1 MKSRHNTGLFDSNP
15 PGAAIGHSFWIRKHG
30 VLKESKHKVRVRLLG
45 LLPSQIKEI
54 IDKGKEMDRTIIP
67 AKMKPG
73 HRTNLK
79 WLCNKDSGF
88 LEYGNIEE
96 RKRVLKLWEDKGQSV
111 DLNVLGGDLLRK
123 LVKKQLSRYLKGG
136 SSWKKYII

>member
-1 MKSRHNTGLFDSNP
+1 M
-15 PGAAIGHSFWIRKHG
+15 
-30 VLKESKHKVRVRLLG
+30 KESKHKVRVRLIG
-45 LLPSQIKEI
+45 LLPSQIEEI
-54 IDKGKEMDRTIIP
+54 IVKGKKMDRTITV

-73 HRTNLK
+73 HRVHLT

-88 LEYGNIEE
+88 LKYGNIEE

-123 LVKKQLSRYLKGG
+123 LVKTQLRRYLKGG